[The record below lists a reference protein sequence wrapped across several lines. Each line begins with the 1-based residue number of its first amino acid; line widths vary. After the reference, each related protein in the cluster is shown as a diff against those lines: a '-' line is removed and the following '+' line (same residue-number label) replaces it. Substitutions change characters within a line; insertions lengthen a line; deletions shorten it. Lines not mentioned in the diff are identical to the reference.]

1 MISAYKTIKGLSKGE
16 YREKGSKFIAYAYP
30 ILSEED
36 IKARVADVKAEHP
49 KARHHCFAF
58 RLDLEKKNFR
68 ANDDGEP
75 SGSAGKPILG
85 QIDSKGLSKIIV
97 IVVRYFGGTKLG
109 VPGLINAYRTS
120 TQEALAS
127 ATIEERQIQAFFK
140 LSFNY
145 ELMNEVMRLVKANK
159 WRISEQYY
167 DQCNI
172 LIVSTPV
179 LEQEIAESKME
190 QLHGLKHEMLHIL

>member
-1 MISAYKTIKGLSKGE
+1 MISAFKTVKGLSKGE

-58 RLDLEKKNFR
+58 RLDLEKKHFR

-85 QIDSKGLSKIIV
+85 QIDSKGLSKVIV

-120 TQEALAS
+120 AQEALAN
-127 ATIEERQIQAFFK
+127 ATVVERQIEAYFK

-145 ELMNEVMRLVKANK
+145 ELMNEVMRLVKANNWK
-159 WRISEQYY
+159 IRKQYY
-167 DQCNI
+167 EQSNI
-172 LIVSTPV
+172 LIVSIPV
-179 LEQEIAESKME
+179 LEREAAEPKME
-190 QLHGLKHEMLHIL
+190 QLHGLKYEALYVQ

>member
-1 MISAYKTIKGLSKGE
+1 MISSYKTVKGLSEGE

-30 ILSEED
+30 ISSEED
-36 IKARVADVKAEHP
+36 IKERVKEVKAEHP

-85 QIDSKGLSKIIV
+85 QIDSKGLSKVIV

-120 TQEALAS
+120 AQEALS
-127 ATIEERQIQAFFK
+127 NATIVEEEIHSYWK
-140 LSFNY
+140 LSFQY
-145 ELMNEVMRLVKANK
+145 ELMNEVMRLVKANNWK
-159 WRISEQYY
+159 IREQYY
-167 DQCNI
+167 EQSNI
-172 LIVSTPV
+172 LIVSMPIQRTEADQTK
-179 LEQEIAESKME
+179 LE
-190 QLHGLKHEMLHIL
+190 QLHGLEFEQLYIR

>member
-1 MISAYKTIKGLSKGE
+1 MISSFKTIKGLSTGE

-30 ILSEED
+30 ILTEED

-120 TQEALAS
+120 TQEALAQ
-127 ATIEERQIQAFFK
+127 ATIVEQEIEAYFK
-140 LSFNY
+140 LSFQY

-159 WRISEQYY
+159 WKIREQFYE
-167 DQCNI
+167 QSNI
-172 LIVSTPV
+172 LIVSIPV
-179 LEQEIAESKME
+179 QNKETAEPKME
-190 QLHGLKHEMLHIL
+190 QLHGLKYESLYIK